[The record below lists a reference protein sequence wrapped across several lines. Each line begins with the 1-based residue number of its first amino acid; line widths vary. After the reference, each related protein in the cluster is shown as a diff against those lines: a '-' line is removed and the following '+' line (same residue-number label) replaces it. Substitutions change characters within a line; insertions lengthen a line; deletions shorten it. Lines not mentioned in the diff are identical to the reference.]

1 MDPEP
6 FWKTDPSV
14 LINPKYL
21 HRFFPSSN
29 LTMAERLNAIV
40 RLGAYVGV
48 GLAIVQ
54 KQMSWILLP
63 IVAAVITM
71 AWGVDEQ
78 FDNPTGRRKI
88 SKREKDLR
96 FLASEIISGNTRD
109 IEHRHRVRKNKQPGA
124 RVREPMISN
133 RVYRDLDTN
142 LENLRN
148 ERATMRK
155 SLDNKIGDAPGFAR
169 QMMRRDKERYR
180 ANGRNKYSHR

>member
-1 MDPEP
+1 MKSEV
-6 FWKTDPSV
+6 FWKTDPWV
-14 LINPKYL
+14 LIDPRYL

-29 LTMAERLNAIV
+29 LSMPERLNAII

-54 KQMSWILLP
+54 KEMSWILMP

-71 AWGVDEQ
+71 VWGVDEQ
-78 FDNPTGRRKI
+78 FEDTKRRV

-109 IEHRHRVRKNKQPGA
+109 IEHRHRVRKNKIPGI
-124 RVREPMISN
+124 RESMMSK
-133 RVYRDLDTN
+133 RVYQDLDTSM
-142 LENLRN
+142 EKLRN
-148 ERATMRK
+148 ERATHRR

-169 QMMRRDKERYR
+169 KMMRRDKERYR
-180 ANGRNKYSHR
+180 MNGRKKYSHK